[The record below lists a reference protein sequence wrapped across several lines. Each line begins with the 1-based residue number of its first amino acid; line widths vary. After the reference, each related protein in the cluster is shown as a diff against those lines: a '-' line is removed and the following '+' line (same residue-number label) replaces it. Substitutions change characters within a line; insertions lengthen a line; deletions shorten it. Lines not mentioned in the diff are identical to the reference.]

1 MAVKVSDALD
11 EQALSEF
18 GRAAAQLLCEED
30 FQALGVHWG
39 YAIALGRAPAA
50 AIAEDL
56 ATCLRERGAM
66 RLDIASMPPPR
77 VRYFDANDAGLFA
90 LVEQCIGTDG
100 SGPVLLELIVSD
112 DGTDRHVIIEQVSAT
127 G

>member
-1 MAVKVSDALD
+1 MKISREAPDA
-11 EQALSEF
+11 QAL
-18 GRAAAQLLCEED
+18 AAIGCVAARLLCEED
-30 FQALGVHWG
+30 FHALGVHWG
-39 YAIALGRAPAA
+39 YAIALGRDPAV

-56 ATCLRERGAM
+56 AACLRERGAL
-66 RLDIASMPPPR
+66 RLDIASMPPPS

-112 DGTDRHVIIEQVSAT
+112 DGTDRHVMIEQVSAS